1 MNLKPRFLIK
11 SGYYIVPSASTALIL
26 GVPKCLKHKLVMEL
40 FINDY
45 LQRVC
50 NLDFNYLPNWQ
61 TERCFNIMQKQGKDI
76 NKIVIIVHGFMA
88 SLKASWV
95 HEMKN
100 TIQDMEEN
108 TAVMVRLHTALG
120 AFTYDIR

>member
-1 MNLKPRFLIK
+1 MNLKQRFLIK
-11 SGYYIVPSASTALIL
+11 VAYHIVPSASTTLIL

-61 TERCFNIMQKQGKDI
+61 TERCFNIMQKQGKDVD
-76 NKIVIIVHGFMA
+76 KIVIIIHGFMA

-100 TIQDMEEN
+100 IIQDMEEN
-108 TAVMVRLHTALG
+108 TAVMVRLHKAE
-120 AFTYDIR
+120 